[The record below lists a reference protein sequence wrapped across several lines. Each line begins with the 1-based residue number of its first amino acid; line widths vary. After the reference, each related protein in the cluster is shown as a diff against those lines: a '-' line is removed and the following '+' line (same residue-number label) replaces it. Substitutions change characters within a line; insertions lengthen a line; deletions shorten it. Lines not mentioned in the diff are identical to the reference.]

1 MIILKKIIKEL
12 KEIGYTD
19 QDIIELI
26 KDNTRFRETIESEL
40 GYFVKEIY

>member
-1 MIILKKIIKEL
+1 MIIIEKVIKEL

-19 QDIIELI
+19 KDIVELI
-26 KDNTRFRETIESEL
+26 KDSSKFRETIESEL